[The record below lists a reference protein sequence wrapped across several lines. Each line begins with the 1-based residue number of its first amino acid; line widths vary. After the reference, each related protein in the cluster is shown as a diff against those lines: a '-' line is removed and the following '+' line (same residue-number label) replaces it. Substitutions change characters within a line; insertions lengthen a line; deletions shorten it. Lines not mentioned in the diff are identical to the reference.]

1 MANYSLTVNST
12 FNPYSLQELLPIYQ
26 ANAQAQYQA
35 EEAFSQLQMKAD
47 QWEKL
52 ANNAQDAD
60 VYSKYKSYS
69 NQLKEAAND
78 VLNNG
83 INAASRR
90 NLMNMRAQYASNIIP
105 IEEAYNKRQQQAQ
118 VLWQAR
124 LQDPTLIAQDPS
136 ELGLSYYMKN
146 PTYTPQS
153 YSGKLLTAQSAQ
165 AAQNLAKTLSSYGKG
180 EPIDSYTNTFIQK
193 HGLTRNDIQKYLN
206 GETNATNKVLGAI
219 YQQVYDS
226 SQIGNWANENQR
238 RQAANFIKQGMWSA
252 IGQDTVQ
259 AMENFEARENY
270 KFNQQ
275 LALLQAQQQQTND
288 NLPINPTPIYTPEE
302 QKEADEMREKYKQ
315 YFYTKNGRTYLSQ
328 KGREQYFK
336 EQELLTKIDRG
347 EKITDKELNEWK
359 NSEIGKKIINSKIP
373 QSRFSKKVDF
383 SKDSPVVFLKEL
395 KNELNKN
402 RGFKTF
408 LDSLGAQKYLGK
420 GHNWQPGNVG
430 NLWSKYISTGVRG
443 DAKRFME
450 YNYALNEDQQK
461 AYKNAI
467 ITANLGNDKVYE
479 STFNRKTQKFERGKS
494 IDLSDFATDENKY
507 TITDI
512 RMSTFGNTAI
522 VQDKKNGKV
531 YRIALPSGINYVN
544 ERQRDAALQAA
555 KQASEIVY
563 TKKLP
568 NGKAAT
574 QTEIAQAEQD
584 YKNAINYAYLYQS
597 QLGIQNT
604 TKTQEYSPQG
614 Y

>member
-69 NQLKEAAND
+69 NQLKEVAND

-146 PTYTPQS
+146 PSYTPQS

-206 GETNATNKVLGAI
+206 GEITATNKVLGAI

-270 KFNQQ
+270 KFRQQ
-275 LALLQAQQQQTND
+275 LALIQAQQQQQD
-288 NLPINPTPIYTPEE
+288 QLAAINEVPIYTPEE
-302 QKEADEMREKYKQ
+302 QNEADKMKEKYKQ

-328 KGREQYFK
+328 KGREAYN
-336 EQELLTKIDRG
+336 EG
-347 EKITDKELNEWK
+347 EIHYTN
-359 NSEIGKKIINSKIP
+359 NSENIKRGSVMGSDGKMYDL
-373 QSRFSKKVDF
+373 KKDKQGRYYYTEKSDF
-383 SKDSPVVFLKEL
+383 KDFL
-395 KNELNKN
+395 N
-402 RGFKTF
+402 
-408 LDSLGAQKYLGK
+408 SLGAQKYLGK
-420 GHNWQPGNVG
+420 GDNWQPGNVG
-430 NLWSKYISTGVRG
+430 NLWSKYINTGVRG
-443 DAKRFME
+443 DVKQFME
-450 YNYALNEDQQK
+450 YDYALSPTQQT
-461 AYKNAI
+461 AYKNQIAA
-467 ITANLGNDKVYE
+467 ANIGRDRIYAAKFDRKSGTWKKDKD
-479 STFNRKTQKFERGKS
+479 
-494 IDLSDFATDENKY
+494 IDLADFLKEDNKWTVTNARFGAQGRTY
-507 TITDI
+507 IAKNKDGKVI
-512 RMSTFGNTAI
+512 RFVMPIGINPNVEKNI
-522 VQDKKNGKV
+522 DKRAEDAMNISKTLQSGKLNGKPLTDV
-531 YRIALPSGINYVN
+531 QKAQL
-544 ERQRDAALQAA
+544 RQA
-555 KQASEIVY
+555 Y
-563 TKKLP
+563 
-568 NGKAAT
+568 N
-574 QTEIAQAEQD
+574 
-584 YKNAINYAYLYQS
+584 NAIQQAYLFQS
-597 QLGIQNT
+597 QLGVLNNT
-604 TKTQEYSPQG
+604 STQDFAAQAYE
-614 Y
+614 

>member
-1 MANYSLTVNST
+1 MAKNYSLTVGAT

-26 ANAQAQYQA
+26 TNAQAQYQA

-69 NQLKEAAND
+69 NQLKAAADD

-118 VLWQAR
+118 LLWQAR

-136 ELGLSYYMKN
+136 ELGLSYYMQN
-146 PTYTPQS
+146 PSYTPQS

-180 EPIDSYTNTFIQK
+180 EPIDNYTNTFVQR
-193 HGLTRNDIQKYLN
+193 HGLTRNDVQKYLS
-206 GETNATNKVLGAI
+206 GDTTATNKVLGAI

-275 LALLQAQQQQTND
+275 LALAQAQQQQQSQ
-288 NLPINPTPIYTPEE
+288 LSAINEVPIYTPEE
-302 QKEADEMREKYKQ
+302 QKEADEMRDKYKQ

-328 KGREQYFK
+328 KGREEYERQTTTNEPVKYDSKAGRWYYVRSSMVHSGMQGATPGAKQYVAK
-336 EQELLTKIDRG
+336 GTKIEYEGND
-347 EKITDKELNEWK
+347 
-359 NSEIGKKIINSKIP
+359 
-373 QSRFSKKVDF
+373 
-383 SKDSPVVFLKEL
+383 PVVKV
-395 KNELNKN
+395 
-402 RGFKTF
+402 KTGQSQFRSF

-420 GHNWQPGNVG
+420 GTNWQPGNVG
-430 NLWSKYISTGVRG
+430 NLWSKYIKTGVRG
-443 DAKRFME
+443 DAKQYME
-450 YNYALNEDQQK
+450 YDYPLNSTQQEAYKTLLGNAGDLYEAKFDKKSGKWVKGDKLDLEDFLNEDNK
-461 AYKNAI
+461 WN
-467 ITANLGNDKVYE
+467 ITASRYGSSGRTYL
-479 STFNRKTQKFERGKS
+479 
-494 IDLSDFATDENKY
+494 ATNKE
-507 TITDI
+507 
-512 RMSTFGNTAI
+512 G
-522 VQDKKNGKV
+522 
-531 YRIALPSGINYVN
+531 
-544 ERQRDAALQAA
+544 
-555 KQASEIVY
+555 
-563 TKKLP
+563 KKLRIISRNYINP
-568 NGKAAT
+568 NVEKNIDNLMIRNNKISNALRSGYIDGKKM
-574 QTEIAQAEQD
+574 TEAYRAYYEQELKNNVQQAQWF
-584 YKNAINYAYLYQS
+584 QS
-597 QLGIQNT
+597 QVGIQNT
-604 TKTQEYSPQG
+604 TSAQTYAPQA
-614 Y
+614 YN

>member
-1 MANYSLTVNST
+1 MAKNYSLTVSST

-60 VYSKYKSYS
+60 VYNTYKAYS
-69 NQLKEAAND
+69 NQLKAAAD
-78 VLNNG
+78 DILNNG
-83 INAASRR
+83 INTASRR
-90 NLMNMRAQYASNIIP
+90 NLMNMRAQYVSNIIP

-118 VLWQAR
+118 ILWQAR

-180 EPIDSYTNTFIQK
+180 EPIDSYTNVFIQK

-206 GETNATNKVLGAI
+206 GETTATNKVLGAI

-238 RQAANFIKQGMWSA
+238 KQAANFIKQGMWSA

-275 LALLQAQQQQTND
+275 LALMQAQHQQQD
-288 NLPINPTPIYTPEE
+288 QLSAINEVPIYTPEE
-302 QKEADEMREKYKQ
+302 QNEADKMREKYKK

-328 KGREQYFK
+328 KGREEYEKQTTINEPVKYDSKTGKWYYVRSSMVHSGIQGEVSGNKQYVAK
-336 EQELLTKIDRG
+336 GTKIEYEG
-347 EKITDKELNEWK
+347 NT
-359 NSEIGKKIINSKIP
+359 
-373 QSRFSKKVDF
+373 
-383 SKDSPVVFLKEL
+383 PVVKINTGQSQFRSL
-395 KNELNKN
+395 
-402 RGFKTF
+402 

-420 GHNWQPGNVG
+420 GNNWQPGNVG
-430 NLWSKYISTGVRG
+430 NLWNKYISTGVKG
-443 DAKRFME
+443 DAKQFME
-450 YNYALNEDQQK
+450 YNYALNNEQQNTYTK
-461 AYKNAI
+461 M
-467 ITANLGNDKVYE
+467 LGEIGGLYEAKFDKK
-479 STFNRKTQKFERGKS
+479 SGKWVEGDK
-494 IDLSDFATDENKY
+494 IDLEDFRNADNKWNVTSARYGSSGRTYLATNKDGKQLRLISRNYINPNVEEN
-507 TITDI
+507 IDI
-512 RMSTFGNTAI
+512 LMARNNKISNALRSGYMDGKKMTEADRAYYEQELKNN
-522 VQDKKNGKV
+522 VQ
-531 YRIALPSGINYVN
+531 
-544 ERQRDAALQAA
+544 QA
-555 KQASEIVY
+555 QWF
-563 TKKLP
+563 
-568 NGKAAT
+568 
-574 QTEIAQAEQD
+574 
-584 YKNAINYAYLYQS
+584 QS
-597 QLGIQNT
+597 QVGIQNT
-604 TKTQEYSPQG
+604 TSAQAYNPQSFN
-614 Y
+614 

>member
-1 MANYSLTVNST
+1 MANYSLMISSS

-60 VYSKYKSYS
+60 VYNTYKAYS
-69 NQLKEAAND
+69 NQLKAAAD
-78 VLNNG
+78 DILNNG
-83 INAASRR
+83 INTASRR

-206 GETNATNKVLGAI
+206 GETTATNKVLSAI

-238 RQAANFIKQGMWSA
+238 RQASNFIKQGMWSA

-259 AMENFEARENY
+259 AMDNFEARENY
-270 KFNQQ
+270 KFQQQ
-275 LALLQAQQQQTND
+275 LALAQAQQQQQD
-288 NLPINPTPIYTPEE
+288 QLSAINEVPIYTPEE
-302 QKEADEMREKYKQ
+302 QKEADEMREKYKK

-328 KGREQYFK
+328 KGREAYN
-336 EQELLTKIDRG
+336 EG
-347 EKITDKELNEWK
+347 EVHYTS
-359 NSEIGKKIINSKIP
+359 NSENIKRGAIMGSDGRMYDLKKDKQGRYYYTEKS
-373 QSRFSKKVDF
+373 DF
-383 SKDSPVVFLKEL
+383 KDFL
-395 KNELNKN
+395 N
-402 RGFKTF
+402 
-408 LDSLGAQKYLGK
+408 SLGAQKYLGK
-420 GHNWQPGNVG
+420 GNNWQPGNVG
-430 NLWSKYISTGVRG
+430 NLWNKYINTGVKG
-443 DAKRFME
+443 DAKQYME
-450 YNYALNEDQQK
+450 YNYALNNEQQNTYTK
-461 AYKNAI
+461 M
-467 ITANLGNDKVYE
+467 LGEIGGLYEAKFDKK
-479 STFNRKTQKFERGKS
+479 SGKWIEGDK
-494 IDLSDFATDENKY
+494 IDLENFRNADNKWNVTSARYGSSGRTYLATNKEGKQLRLISRNYINPNVEEN
-507 TITDI
+507 IDRLMI
-512 RMSTFGNTAI
+512 RNNKISNALRSGYMDGKKMTEADRAYYEQELRNN
-522 VQDKKNGKV
+522 VQ
-531 YRIALPSGINYVN
+531 
-544 ERQRDAALQAA
+544 QA
-555 KQASEIVY
+555 QWF
-563 TKKLP
+563 
-568 NGKAAT
+568 
-574 QTEIAQAEQD
+574 
-584 YKNAINYAYLYQS
+584 QS
-597 QLGIQNT
+597 QVGIQNT
-604 TKTQEYSPQG
+604 TSAQTYAPQSFN
-614 Y
+614 

>member
-1 MANYSLTVNST
+1 MANYSLMISSS

-60 VYSKYKSYS
+60 VYNTYKAYS
-69 NQLKEAAND
+69 NQLKAAAD
-78 VLNNG
+78 DILNNG
-83 INAASRR
+83 INTTSRR

-206 GETNATNKVLGAI
+206 GETTATNKVLGAI

-238 RQAANFIKQGMWSA
+238 KQAANFIKQGMWSA

-275 LALLQAQQQQTND
+275 LALIQAQQQQQAQ
-288 NLPINPTPIYTPEE
+288 LSAINEVPIYTPEE
-302 QKEADEMREKYKQ
+302 QNEVDKMKEKYKK

-347 EKITDKELNEWK
+347 EKITNKELNEWK

-383 SKDSPVVFLKEL
+383 SKDSLVIFLKEL
-395 KNELNKN
+395 KNELNQN
-402 RGFKTF
+402 RGFKAF

-420 GHNWQPGNVG
+420 GNNWQPGNIG
-430 NLWSKYISTGVRG
+430 NLWSKYISTGVKG
-443 DAKRFME
+443 DAKQFME
-450 YNYALNEDQQK
+450 YNYALNNEQQNTYTK
-461 AYKNAI
+461 M
-467 ITANLGNDKVYE
+467 LGEIGGLYEAKFDKK
-479 STFNRKTQKFERGKS
+479 SGKWVEGDK
-494 IDLSDFATDENKY
+494 IDLEDFRNADNKWNVTSARYGSSGRTYLATNKEGKQLRLISRNYINPNVEEN
-507 TITDI
+507 IDRLMI
-512 RMSTFGNTAI
+512 RNNKISNALRSGYMDGKKMTEADRAYYEQELRNN
-522 VQDKKNGKV
+522 VQ
-531 YRIALPSGINYVN
+531 
-544 ERQRDAALQAA
+544 QA
-555 KQASEIVY
+555 QWF
-563 TKKLP
+563 
-568 NGKAAT
+568 
-574 QTEIAQAEQD
+574 
-584 YKNAINYAYLYQS
+584 QS
-597 QLGIQNT
+597 QVGIQNT
-604 TKTQEYSPQG
+604 TSAQTYNPQSFN
-614 Y
+614 

>member
-146 PTYTPQS
+146 PSYTPQS

-206 GETNATNKVLGAI
+206 GETTATNKVLGAI

-270 KFNQQ
+270 KLQQQ
-275 LALLQAQQQQTND
+275 LALAQAQQQQNQ
-288 NLPINPTPIYTPEE
+288 LSAINEVPIYTPEE
-302 QKEADEMREKYKQ
+302 QNEADKMKEKYKQ

-328 KGREQYFK
+328 KGREAYN
-336 EQELLTKIDRG
+336 EG
-347 EKITDKELNEWK
+347 EIHYTN
-359 NSEIGKKIINSKIP
+359 NSENIKRGSVMGSDGRMYDLKKDKQGRYYYTEKS
-373 QSRFSKKVDF
+373 DF
-383 SKDSPVVFLKEL
+383 KDFL
-395 KNELNKN
+395 N
-402 RGFKTF
+402 
-408 LDSLGAQKYLGK
+408 SLGAQKYLGK

-430 NLWSKYISTGVRG
+430 NLWNKYINTGVRG
-443 DAKRFME
+443 DAKQFME
-450 YNYALNEDQQK
+450 YDYALSPTQQTAYKNQIAAANIGRDRIYAAKFDKKSGTWKKDKDIDLADFLNEDNKWTVTNARFGAQGRTYIAKNKDGEVIRFVMPIGINPNVEKNIDKRAKDAINISKTLQSGKLNGKPLTDVQK
-461 AYKNAI
+461 AQLRQAYNNAI
-467 ITANLGNDKVYE
+467 
-479 STFNRKTQKFERGKS
+479 Q
-494 IDLSDFATDENKY
+494 
-507 TITDI
+507 
-512 RMSTFGNTAI
+512 
-522 VQDKKNGKV
+522 Q
-531 YRIALPSGINYVN
+531 
-544 ERQRDAALQAA
+544 
-555 KQASEIVY
+555 
-563 TKKLP
+563 
-568 NGKAAT
+568 
-574 QTEIAQAEQD
+574 
-584 YKNAINYAYLYQS
+584 AYLFQS
-597 QLGIQNT
+597 QLGVLNNT
-604 TKTQEYSPQG
+604 STQDFAAQAYE
-614 Y
+614 

>member
-1 MANYSLTVNST
+1 MAKNYSLTVNST

-60 VYSKYKSYS
+60 VYNTYKAYS
-69 NQLKEAAND
+69 NQLKAAAD
-78 VLNNG
+78 DILNNG
-83 INAASRR
+83 INTASRR

-206 GETNATNKVLGAI
+206 GETTATNKVLGAI

-275 LALLQAQQQQTND
+275 LALLQAQQQQQD
-288 NLPINPTPIYTPEE
+288 QLSAINEVPIYTPEE
-302 QKEADEMREKYKQ
+302 QNEVDKIREKYKK

-328 KGREQYFK
+328 KGREAYN
-336 EQELLTKIDRG
+336 EG
-347 EKITDKELNEWK
+347 EVHYTN
-359 NSEIGKKIINSKIP
+359 NSENIKRGAVMGSDGRMYDLKKDKQGRYYYTEKS
-373 QSRFSKKVDF
+373 DF
-383 SKDSPVVFLKEL
+383 KD
-395 KNELNKN
+395 
-402 RGFKTF
+402 F

-420 GHNWQPGNVG
+420 GNNWQPGNVG
-430 NLWSKYISTGVRG
+430 NLWNKYISTGIKG
-443 DAKRFME
+443 DAKQFME
-450 YNYALNEDQQK
+450 YNYALNNEQQNTYTK
-461 AYKNAI
+461 M
-467 ITANLGNDKVYE
+467 LGEIGGLYEAKFDKK
-479 STFNRKTQKFERGKS
+479 SGKWVEGDK
-494 IDLSDFATDENKY
+494 IDLEDFRNADNKWNVTSARYGSSGRTYLATNKEGKQLRLISRNYINPNVEEN
-507 TITDI
+507 IDRLMI
-512 RMSTFGNTAI
+512 RNNKISNALRSGYMDGKKMTEADRAYYEQELRNN
-522 VQDKKNGKV
+522 VQ
-531 YRIALPSGINYVN
+531 
-544 ERQRDAALQAA
+544 QA
-555 KQASEIVY
+555 QWF
-563 TKKLP
+563 
-568 NGKAAT
+568 
-574 QTEIAQAEQD
+574 
-584 YKNAINYAYLYQS
+584 QS
-597 QLGIQNT
+597 QVGIQNT
-604 TKTQEYSPQG
+604 TSAQTYTPQA
-614 Y
+614 YN

>member
-35 EEAFSQLQMKAD
+35 EDAISQLQIKAD

-60 VYSKYKSYS
+60 VYNTYKAYS
-69 NQLKEAAND
+69 NQLKAAAD
-78 VLNNG
+78 DIINNG
-83 INAASRR
+83 VNTTSRR

-270 KFNQQ
+270 KFQQQ
-275 LALLQAQQQQTND
+275 LALAQAQQQQNQ
-288 NLPINPTPIYTPEE
+288 LAAINEVLIYTPEE
-302 QKEADEMREKYKQ
+302 QKEADKMREKYKQ

-328 KGREQYFK
+328 KGREEYEKQKNTLKTKTNNIPGK
-336 EQELLTKIDRG
+336 EGKFTQLGMNLSKVAN
-347 EKITDKELNEWK
+347 TDFYDFLN
-359 NSEIGKKIINSKIP
+359 SI
-373 QSRFSKKVDF
+373 
-383 SKDSPVVFLKEL
+383 
-395 KNELNKN
+395 
-402 RGFKTF
+402 
-408 LDSLGAQKYLGK
+408 GAQKYLGK
-420 GHNWQPGNVG
+420 GNNWQPGNVG

-443 DAKRFME
+443 DAKQYME
-450 YNYALNEDQQK
+450 YDYALSPTQQTAYKNQIAAANIGRDRIYAAKFDRKSGTWKKDKDIDLADFLNEDNKWTVTNARFGAQGRTYIAKNKKGEVIRFVMPVGINPNVEKNIDKRAEDAMNISKTLQSGKLNGKPLTDVQK
-461 AYKNAI
+461 AQLRQAYNNAI
-467 ITANLGNDKVYE
+467 
-479 STFNRKTQKFERGKS
+479 Q
-494 IDLSDFATDENKY
+494 
-507 TITDI
+507 
-512 RMSTFGNTAI
+512 
-522 VQDKKNGKV
+522 Q
-531 YRIALPSGINYVN
+531 
-544 ERQRDAALQAA
+544 
-555 KQASEIVY
+555 
-563 TKKLP
+563 
-568 NGKAAT
+568 
-574 QTEIAQAEQD
+574 
-584 YKNAINYAYLYQS
+584 AYLFQS
-597 QLGIQNT
+597 QLGVLNNT
-604 TKTQEYSPQG
+604 STQDFAAQAYE
-614 Y
+614 

>member
-206 GETNATNKVLGAI
+206 GETTATNKVLGAI

-238 RQAANFIKQGMWSA
+238 RQAANFIKQGMWSS

-270 KFNQQ
+270 KSRQQ

-328 KGREQYFK
+328 KGRETYESKTRIKATDLSRYQHEGKGKYGYGQFTIRDNISGK
-336 EQELLTKIDRG
+336 PTVVSIQK
-347 EKITDKELNEWK
+347 DKEGYYYNNL
-359 NSEIGKKIINSKIP
+359 NSE
-373 QSRFSKKVDF
+373 FS
-383 SKDSPVVFLKEL
+383 EL
-395 KNELNKN
+395 
-402 RGFKTF
+402 

-420 GHNWQPGNVG
+420 GKNWQPGNVG
-430 NLWSKYISTGVRG
+430 NLWSKYISTGVKG

-479 STFNRKTQKFERGKS
+479 SKFNRKTQKFERGNS
-494 IDLSDFATDENKY
+494 IDLSDLATDENKY

-522 VQDKKNGKV
+522 VQDKKKGKV

>member
-60 VYSKYKSYS
+60 VYNTYKAYS
-69 NQLKEAAND
+69 NQLKAAAD
-78 VLNNG
+78 DILNNG

-146 PTYTPQS
+146 PNYTPQS

-193 HGLTRNDIQKYLN
+193 HGLTRDDIQKYLN
-206 GETNATNKVLGAI
+206 GETTATNKVLGAI

-275 LALLQAQQQQTND
+275 LALMKAQQQQQAQ
-288 NLPINPTPIYTPEE
+288 LSAINEVPIYTPEE
-302 QKEADEMREKYKQ
+302 QNEADKIREKYKQ
-315 YFYTKNGRTYLSQ
+315 YFYTKNGRTYLKQ
-328 KGREQYFK
+328 IGREAYN
-336 EQELLTKIDRG
+336 EG
-347 EKITDKELNEWK
+347 EIHYTN
-359 NSEIGKKIINSKIP
+359 NSENIKRGSVMGSDGRMHDLKKDKQGRYYYTEKS
-373 QSRFSKKVDF
+373 DF
-383 SKDSPVVFLKEL
+383 KD
-395 KNELNKN
+395 
-402 RGFKTF
+402 F

-420 GHNWQPGNVG
+420 GNNWQPGNVG
-430 NLWSKYISTGVRG
+430 NLWSKYISTGVKG
-443 DAKRFME
+443 DAKQFME
-450 YNYALNEDQQK
+450 YNYALNNEQQNTYTK
-461 AYKNAI
+461 M
-467 ITANLGNDKVYE
+467 LGEIGGLYEAKFDKK
-479 STFNRKTQKFERGKS
+479 SGKWVEGDK
-494 IDLSDFATDENKY
+494 IDLEDFRNVDNKWNVTSARYGSSGRTYLATNKEGKQLRLISRNYINPNVEEN
-507 TITDI
+507 IDRLMI
-512 RMSTFGNTAI
+512 RNNKISNALRSGYMDGKKMTEADRAYYEQELRNN
-522 VQDKKNGKV
+522 VQ
-531 YRIALPSGINYVN
+531 
-544 ERQRDAALQAA
+544 QA
-555 KQASEIVY
+555 QWF
-563 TKKLP
+563 
-568 NGKAAT
+568 
-574 QTEIAQAEQD
+574 
-584 YKNAINYAYLYQS
+584 QS
-597 QLGIQNT
+597 QVGIQNT
-604 TKTQEYSPQG
+604 TSAQTYNPQSFN
-614 Y
+614 

>member
-1 MANYSLTVNST
+1 MKNYSLIVSST

-35 EEAFSQLQMKAD
+35 EEAFSQLQMKAG

-83 INAASRR
+83 INTANRR

-136 ELGLSYYMKN
+136 ELGLSYYMQN

-153 YSGKLLTAQSAQ
+153 YSGKLLAAQSAQ
-165 AAQNLAKTLSSYGKG
+165 AAQNLAKTLSSYGNG
-180 EPIDSYTNTFIQK
+180 ESIDKYTNTFVQR
-193 HGLTRNDIQKYLN
+193 HGLTRDDIQKYLN
-206 GETNATNKVLGAI
+206 GDITATNKVLGAI

-270 KFNQQ
+270 KFQQQ
-275 LALLQAQQQQTND
+275 LALAQAQQQQQGQ
-288 NLPINPTPIYTPEE
+288 LSAINEVPIYIPEE
-302 QKEADEMREKYKQ
+302 QKEANKMKEKYKQ

-328 KGREQYFK
+328 KGREEY
-336 EQELLTKIDRG
+336 ERLYNG
-347 EKITDKELNEWK
+347 EEVTSTPET
-359 NSEIGKKIINSKIP
+359 GGM
-373 QSRFSKKVDF
+373 
-383 SKDSPVVFLKEL
+383 PVVRKV
-395 KNELNKN
+395 KN
-402 RGFKTF
+402 RPSDFKVF

-420 GHNWQPGNVG
+420 GNNWQPGNVG
-430 NLWSKYISTGVRG
+430 NLWSKYINTGVRG
-443 DAKRFME
+443 DAKQYME
-450 YNYALNEDQQK
+450 YDYPLNSTQQEAYKTLLGNAGDLYEAKFDKKSGKWVKGDKLDLEDFLNEDNKWNITASRYGSSGRTYLATNKEGKKLRIISHNYINPNVEKNIDNLMIRNNKVSNALRSGYMDGKKMTEEDKTYYEQELKNNVQK
-461 AYKNAI
+461 AQW
-467 ITANLGNDKVYE
+467 
-479 STFNRKTQKFERGKS
+479 F
-494 IDLSDFATDENKY
+494 
-507 TITDI
+507 
-512 RMSTFGNTAI
+512 
-522 VQDKKNGKV
+522 
-531 YRIALPSGINYVN
+531 
-544 ERQRDAALQAA
+544 
-555 KQASEIVY
+555 
-563 TKKLP
+563 
-568 NGKAAT
+568 
-574 QTEIAQAEQD
+574 
-584 YKNAINYAYLYQS
+584 QS
-597 QLGIQNT
+597 QIGIQNT
-604 TKTQEYSPQG
+604 TSAQTYAPQA
-614 Y
+614 YN

>member
-1 MANYSLTVNST
+1 MKNYSLIVSST

-47 QWEKL
+47 QWERL

-206 GETNATNKVLGAI
+206 GETTATNKVLGAI

-275 LALLQAQQQQTND
+275 LALLQAQQQTND

-328 KGREQYFK
+328 KGREEY
-336 EQELLTKIDRG
+336 ERLYNG
-347 EKITDKELNEWK
+347 EEVTSTPET
-359 NSEIGKKIINSKIP
+359 GGM
-373 QSRFSKKVDF
+373 
-383 SKDSPVVFLKEL
+383 PVVRKV
-395 KNELNKN
+395 KNKPSD
-402 RGFKTF
+402 FKVF

-420 GHNWQPGNVG
+420 GNNWQPGNVG
-430 NLWSKYISTGVRG
+430 NLWNKYIKTGARG

-479 STFNRKTQKFERGKS
+479 AKFNRKTQKFERGNS
-494 IDLSDFATDENKY
+494 INLSDLATDENKY

>member
-1 MANYSLTVNST
+1 MAKNYSLTVSST

-60 VYSKYKSYS
+60 VYNTYKAYS
-69 NQLKEAAND
+69 NQLKAAAD
-78 VLNNG
+78 DILNNG
-83 INAASRR
+83 INTASRR

-118 VLWQAR
+118 ILWQAR

-146 PTYTPQS
+146 PNYTPQS

-206 GETNATNKVLGAI
+206 GETTATNKVLGAI

-238 RQAANFIKQGMWSA
+238 KQAANFIKQGMWSA

-275 LALLQAQQQQTND
+275 LDLMQAQQQQQNQLA
-288 NLPINPTPIYTPEE
+288 NINEVPIYTSEE
-302 QKEADEMREKYKQ
+302 QNEADEMKEKYKK

-328 KGREQYFK
+328 KGREEYEKQTTTNEPVKYDSKTGKWYYVRSSMVHSGMQGEVSGNKQYVAK
-336 EQELLTKIDRG
+336 GTKIEYEG
-347 EKITDKELNEWK
+347 NT
-359 NSEIGKKIINSKIP
+359 
-373 QSRFSKKVDF
+373 
-383 SKDSPVVFLKEL
+383 PVVKINTGQSQFRSL
-395 KNELNKN
+395 
-402 RGFKTF
+402 

-420 GHNWQPGNVG
+420 GKNWQPGNVG
-430 NLWSKYISTGVRG
+430 NLWNKYISTGVKG
-443 DAKRFME
+443 DAKQFME
-450 YNYALNEDQQK
+450 YNYALNNEQQNTYTKMLGEIGGLYEAKFDKKSGKWVEGDKIDLEDFRKSDNKWNVTSARYGSSGRTYLATNKEGKQLRLISRNYINPNVEENIDRLMIRNNKISNALRSGYMDGKKMTEADK
-461 AYKNAI
+461 AY
-467 ITANLGNDKVYE
+467 YE
-479 STFNRKTQKFERGKS
+479 QELRN
-494 IDLSDFATDENKY
+494 N
-507 TITDI
+507 
-512 RMSTFGNTAI
+512 
-522 VQDKKNGKV
+522 VQ
-531 YRIALPSGINYVN
+531 
-544 ERQRDAALQAA
+544 QA
-555 KQASEIVY
+555 QWF
-563 TKKLP
+563 
-568 NGKAAT
+568 
-574 QTEIAQAEQD
+574 
-584 YKNAINYAYLYQS
+584 QS
-597 QLGIQNT
+597 QVGIQNT
-604 TKTQEYSPQG
+604 TSAQTYNPQSFN
-614 Y
+614 

>member
-146 PTYTPQS
+146 PSYTPQS
-153 YSGKLLTAQSAQ
+153 YSGKLLTAQSVQ

-206 GETNATNKVLGAI
+206 GETTATNKVLGAI

-238 RQAANFIKQGMWSA
+238 KQAANFIKQGMWSA

-259 AMENFEARENY
+259 AMENFEAREIY
-270 KFNQQ
+270 KLQQQ
-275 LALLQAQQQQTND
+275 LALMQAQQQQQD
-288 NLPINPTPIYTPEE
+288 QLAAINEVPIYTPEE
-302 QKEADEMREKYKQ
+302 QNEADKMKEKYKQ

-328 KGREQYFK
+328 KGREEYEKQK
-336 EQELLTKIDRG
+336 NTLKTKTNNISGREGKFTQLG
-347 EKITDKELNEWK
+347 ENL
-359 NSEIGKKIINSKIP
+359 SKIENT
-373 QSRFSKKVDF
+373 DF
-383 SKDSPVVFLKEL
+383 YNFL
-395 KNELNKN
+395 N
-402 RGFKTF
+402 
-408 LDSLGAQKYLGK
+408 SIGAQKYLGK

-443 DAKRFME
+443 DAKQFME
-450 YNYALNEDQQK
+450 YNYALNNEQQNTYTK
-461 AYKNAI
+461 M
-467 ITANLGNDKVYE
+467 LGEIGDLYEAKFDKK
-479 STFNRKTQKFERGKS
+479 SGKWIEGDK
-494 IDLSDFATDENKY
+494 IDLEDFRKADNKWNVTSARYGSSGRTYLATDKEGKQLRLISRNYINPNVEEN
-507 TITDI
+507 IDRLMI
-512 RMSTFGNTAI
+512 RNNKISNALRSGYMDGKKMTEADRAYYEQELRNN
-522 VQDKKNGKV
+522 VQ
-531 YRIALPSGINYVN
+531 
-544 ERQRDAALQAA
+544 QA
-555 KQASEIVY
+555 QWF
-563 TKKLP
+563 
-568 NGKAAT
+568 
-574 QTEIAQAEQD
+574 
-584 YKNAINYAYLYQS
+584 QS
-597 QLGIQNT
+597 QVGIQNT
-604 TKTQEYSPQG
+604 TSAQTYNPQSFN
-614 Y
+614 

>member
-1 MANYSLTVNST
+1 
-12 FNPYSLQELLPIYQ
+12 
-26 ANAQAQYQA
+26 
-35 EEAFSQLQMKAD
+35 MKAD

-60 VYSKYKSYS
+60 VYNTYKAYS
-69 NQLKEAAND
+69 NQLKAAAD
-78 VLNNG
+78 DILNNG

-206 GETNATNKVLGAI
+206 GETTATNKVLSAI

-270 KFNQQ
+270 KLQQQ
-275 LALLQAQQQQTND
+275 LALMQAQQQQQD
-288 NLPINPTPIYTPEE
+288 QLSAINEVPIYTPEE
-302 QKEADEMREKYKQ
+302 QKEADEMREKYKK

-328 KGREQYFK
+328 KGREAYN
-336 EQELLTKIDRG
+336 EG
-347 EKITDKELNEWK
+347 EVHYTS
-359 NSEIGKKIINSKIP
+359 NSENIKRGSVMGSDGRMYDLKKDKQGRYYYTEKS
-373 QSRFSKKVDF
+373 DF
-383 SKDSPVVFLKEL
+383 KDFL
-395 KNELNKN
+395 N
-402 RGFKTF
+402 
-408 LDSLGAQKYLGK
+408 SLGAQKYLGK
-420 GHNWQPGNVG
+420 GNNWQPGNVG
-430 NLWSKYISTGVRG
+430 NLWNKYISTGVKG
-443 DAKRFME
+443 DTKQFME
-450 YNYALNEDQQK
+450 YNYALNNEQQNTYTK
-461 AYKNAI
+461 M
-467 ITANLGNDKVYE
+467 LGEIGGLYEAKFDKK
-479 STFNRKTQKFERGKS
+479 SGKWIEGDK
-494 IDLSDFATDENKY
+494 IDLEDFRNADNKWNVTSARYGSSGRTYLATNKEGKQLRLISRNYINPNVEEN
-507 TITDI
+507 IDRLMI
-512 RMSTFGNTAI
+512 RNNEISNALKSGYM
-522 VQDKKNGKV
+522 NGKKMTEADRAYYEQKLRNNV
-531 YRIALPSGINYVN
+531 
-544 ERQRDAALQAA
+544 QQA
-555 KQASEIVY
+555 QWF
-563 TKKLP
+563 
-568 NGKAAT
+568 
-574 QTEIAQAEQD
+574 
-584 YKNAINYAYLYQS
+584 QS
-597 QLGIQNT
+597 QVGIQNT
-604 TKTQEYSPQG
+604 TSAQTYAPQSFN
-614 Y
+614 

>member
-1 MANYSLTVNST
+1 MANYSLMISSA

-60 VYSKYKSYS
+60 VYNTYKAYS
-69 NQLKEAAND
+69 NQLKAAAD
-78 VLNNG
+78 DILNNG
-83 INAASRR
+83 INTASRR

-206 GETNATNKVLGAI
+206 GETTATNKVLGAI

-238 RQAANFIKQGMWSA
+238 KQAANFIKQGMWSA

-270 KFNQQ
+270 KLQQQ
-275 LALLQAQQQQTND
+275 LALMQAQQQQQD
-288 NLPINPTPIYTPEE
+288 QLSAINEVPIYTPEE
-302 QKEADEMREKYKQ
+302 QNEADEMREKYKK

-328 KGREQYFK
+328 KGREAYN
-336 EQELLTKIDRG
+336 EG
-347 EKITDKELNEWK
+347 EVHYTS
-359 NSEIGKKIINSKIP
+359 NSENIKRGAVMGSDGRMYDLKKDKQGRYYYTEKS
-373 QSRFSKKVDF
+373 DF
-383 SKDSPVVFLKEL
+383 KDFL
-395 KNELNKN
+395 N
-402 RGFKTF
+402 
-408 LDSLGAQKYLGK
+408 SLGAQKYLGK
-420 GHNWQPGNVG
+420 GNNWQPGNVG
-430 NLWSKYISTGVRG
+430 NLWNKYINTGIRG
-443 DAKRFME
+443 DAKQFME
-450 YNYALNEDQQK
+450 YNYALNNEQQNTYTK
-461 AYKNAI
+461 M
-467 ITANLGNDKVYE
+467 LGEIGGLYEAKFDKK
-479 STFNRKTQKFERGKS
+479 SGKWVEGDK
-494 IDLSDFATDENKY
+494 IDLEDFRNADNKWNVTSARYGSSGRTYLATNKEGKQLRLISRNYINPNVEEN
-507 TITDI
+507 IDRLMI
-512 RMSTFGNTAI
+512 RNNKISNALRSGYMDGKKMTEADRAYYEQELRNN
-522 VQDKKNGKV
+522 VQ
-531 YRIALPSGINYVN
+531 
-544 ERQRDAALQAA
+544 QA
-555 KQASEIVY
+555 QWF
-563 TKKLP
+563 
-568 NGKAAT
+568 
-574 QTEIAQAEQD
+574 
-584 YKNAINYAYLYQS
+584 QS
-597 QLGIQNT
+597 QVGIQNT
-604 TKTQEYSPQG
+604 TSAQTYNPQSFN
-614 Y
+614 

>member
-1 MANYSLTVNST
+1 MKNYSLIVSST

-60 VYSKYKSYS
+60 VYNKYKSYS
-69 NQLKEAAND
+69 NQLKEVAND

-83 INAASRR
+83 INTASRR

-153 YSGKLLTAQSAQ
+153 YSGKLLAAQSAQ

-180 EPIDSYTNTFIQK
+180 EPIDKYTNTFVQR
-193 HGLTRNDIQKYLN
+193 HGLTRDDVQKYLN
-206 GETNATNKVLGAI
+206 GDTTATNKVLGAI

-275 LALLQAQQQQTND
+275 LALLQAQQQQQDQLSAVNEV
-288 NLPINPTPIYTPEE
+288 PIYTPEE

-328 KGREQYFK
+328 KGREAYEGKVRIKPIDLASYQHEGKGKYGYGQFTLRDNISGKTTVVPIQKDK
-336 EQELLTKIDRG
+336 EGYYYNIADSGFSELL
-347 EKITDKELNEWK
+347 N
-359 NSEIGKKIINSKIP
+359 
-373 QSRFSKKVDF
+373 
-383 SKDSPVVFLKEL
+383 
-395 KNELNKN
+395 
-402 RGFKTF
+402 
-408 LDSLGAQKYLGK
+408 SLGAQKYLGK
-420 GHNWQPGNVG
+420 GNNWQPGNVG

-443 DAKRFME
+443 DAKQYME
-450 YNYALNEDQQK
+450 YDYPLNSTQQEAYKTLLGNAGDLYEAKFDKKSGKWVKGDKLDLEDFLNEDNKWNITASRYGSSGRTYLATNKEGKKLRIISRNYINPNVEKNIDNLMIRNNKISNALRSGYMDGKKMTEADK
-461 AYKNAI
+461 AYYEQELKN
-467 ITANLGNDKVYE
+467 N
-479 STFNRKTQKFERGKS
+479 
-494 IDLSDFATDENKY
+494 
-507 TITDI
+507 
-512 RMSTFGNTAI
+512 
-522 VQDKKNGKV
+522 VQ
-531 YRIALPSGINYVN
+531 
-544 ERQRDAALQAA
+544 QA
-555 KQASEIVY
+555 QWF
-563 TKKLP
+563 
-568 NGKAAT
+568 
-574 QTEIAQAEQD
+574 
-584 YKNAINYAYLYQS
+584 QS
-597 QLGIQNT
+597 QVGIQNT
-604 TKTQEYSPQG
+604 TSAQTYAPQA
-614 Y
+614 YN

>member
-146 PTYTPQS
+146 PSYTPQS

-206 GETNATNKVLGAI
+206 GETTATNKVLGAI

-270 KFNQQ
+270 KLQQQ
-275 LALLQAQQQQTND
+275 LALAQAQQQQNQ
-288 NLPINPTPIYTPEE
+288 LSAINEVPIYTPEE
-302 QKEADEMREKYKQ
+302 QKEADKMKEKYKQ

-328 KGREQYFK
+328 KGREAYN
-336 EQELLTKIDRG
+336 EG
-347 EKITDKELNEWK
+347 EVHYTN
-359 NSEIGKKIINSKIP
+359 NSENIKRGSVMGSDGRMYDLKKDKQGRYYYTENS
-373 QSRFSKKVDF
+373 DF
-383 SKDSPVVFLKEL
+383 KDFL
-395 KNELNKN
+395 N
-402 RGFKTF
+402 
-408 LDSLGAQKYLGK
+408 SLGAQKYLGK

-430 NLWSKYISTGVRG
+430 NLWSKYINTGVRG
-443 DAKRFME
+443 DAKQYME
-450 YNYALNEDQQK
+450 YDYALSPTQQTAYKNQIAAANIGRDKIYAAKFDRKSGTWKKDKDIDLADFLNEDNKWTVTNARFGAQGRTYIAKNKDGEVIRFVMPIGINPNVEKNIDKRAEDAINISKTLQSGKLNGKPLTDVQK
-461 AYKNAI
+461 AQLRQAYNNAI
-467 ITANLGNDKVYE
+467 
-479 STFNRKTQKFERGKS
+479 Q
-494 IDLSDFATDENKY
+494 
-507 TITDI
+507 
-512 RMSTFGNTAI
+512 
-522 VQDKKNGKV
+522 Q
-531 YRIALPSGINYVN
+531 
-544 ERQRDAALQAA
+544 
-555 KQASEIVY
+555 
-563 TKKLP
+563 
-568 NGKAAT
+568 
-574 QTEIAQAEQD
+574 
-584 YKNAINYAYLYQS
+584 AYLFQS
-597 QLGIQNT
+597 QLGVLNNT
-604 TKTQEYSPQG
+604 STQDFAAQAYE
-614 Y
+614 

>member
-1 MANYSLTVNST
+1 MANYSLMISSS

-146 PTYTPQS
+146 PSYTPQS

-206 GETNATNKVLGAI
+206 GETTATNKVLGAI

-270 KFNQQ
+270 KLQQQ
-275 LALLQAQQQQTND
+275 LALAQAQQQQNQ
-288 NLPINPTPIYTPEE
+288 LSAINEVPIYTPEE
-302 QKEADEMREKYKQ
+302 QNEADKMKEKYKQ

-328 KGREQYFK
+328 KGREAYN
-336 EQELLTKIDRG
+336 EG
-347 EKITDKELNEWK
+347 EIHYTN
-359 NSEIGKKIINSKIP
+359 NSENIKRGSVMGSDGRMYDLKKDKQGRYYYTEKS
-373 QSRFSKKVDF
+373 DF
-383 SKDSPVVFLKEL
+383 NDFL
-395 KNELNKN
+395 N
-402 RGFKTF
+402 
-408 LDSLGAQKYLGK
+408 SLGAQKYLGK

-430 NLWSKYISTGVRG
+430 NLWNKYINTGVRG
-443 DAKRFME
+443 DAKQFME
-450 YNYALNEDQQK
+450 YDYALSPTQQTAYKNQIAAANIGRDRIYTAKFDKKSGTWKKDKDIDLADFLNEDNKWTVTNARFGAQGRTYIAKNKDGKVIRFVMPIGINPNVEKNIDKRAEDAMNISKTLQSGKLNGKPLTDVQK
-461 AYKNAI
+461 AQLRQAYNNAI
-467 ITANLGNDKVYE
+467 
-479 STFNRKTQKFERGKS
+479 Q
-494 IDLSDFATDENKY
+494 
-507 TITDI
+507 
-512 RMSTFGNTAI
+512 
-522 VQDKKNGKV
+522 Q
-531 YRIALPSGINYVN
+531 
-544 ERQRDAALQAA
+544 
-555 KQASEIVY
+555 
-563 TKKLP
+563 
-568 NGKAAT
+568 
-574 QTEIAQAEQD
+574 
-584 YKNAINYAYLYQS
+584 AYLFQS
-597 QLGIQNT
+597 QLGVLNNT
-604 TKTQEYSPQG
+604 STQDFAAQAYE
-614 Y
+614 

>member
-1 MANYSLTVNST
+1 MAKNYSLTVSST

-52 ANNAQDAD
+52 ANNAQDVD
-60 VYSKYKSYS
+60 VYNTYKAYS
-69 NQLKEAAND
+69 NQLKAAAD
-78 VLNNG
+78 DILNNG
-83 INAASRR
+83 INTASRR

-118 VLWQAR
+118 ILWQAR

-206 GETNATNKVLGAI
+206 GETTATNKVLGAI

-252 IGQDTVQ
+252 IGQDTIQ

-275 LALLQAQQQQTND
+275 LTLMQAQQQQQAQ
-288 NLPINPTPIYTPEE
+288 LSAINEVPIYTPEE
-302 QKEADEMREKYKQ
+302 QNEVDKIREKYKK
-315 YFYTKNGRTYLSQ
+315 YFYTKNGRTYLRQ
-328 KGREQYFK
+328 IGREAYN
-336 EQELLTKIDRG
+336 EG
-347 EKITDKELNEWK
+347 EVHYTN
-359 NSEIGKKIINSKIP
+359 NSENIKRGSVMGSDGRMHDLKKDKQGRYYYTEKS
-373 QSRFSKKVDF
+373 DF
-383 SKDSPVVFLKEL
+383 KD
-395 KNELNKN
+395 
-402 RGFKTF
+402 F

-420 GHNWQPGNVG
+420 GNNWQPGNVG
-430 NLWSKYISTGVRG
+430 NLWNKYISTGVKG
-443 DAKRFME
+443 DAKQFME
-450 YNYALNEDQQK
+450 YNYALNNEQQNTYTK
-461 AYKNAI
+461 M
-467 ITANLGNDKVYE
+467 LGEIGGLYEAKFDKK
-479 STFNRKTQKFERGKS
+479 SGKWVKGDK
-494 IDLSDFATDENKY
+494 IDLEDFRNADNKWNVTSARYGSSGRTYLATNKDGKQLRLISRNYINPNVEEN
-507 TITDI
+507 IDRLMI
-512 RMSTFGNTAI
+512 RNNKISNALRSGYMDGKKMTEADRAYYEQELRNN
-522 VQDKKNGKV
+522 VQ
-531 YRIALPSGINYVN
+531 
-544 ERQRDAALQAA
+544 QA
-555 KQASEIVY
+555 QWF
-563 TKKLP
+563 
-568 NGKAAT
+568 
-574 QTEIAQAEQD
+574 
-584 YKNAINYAYLYQS
+584 QS
-597 QLGIQNT
+597 QVGIQNT
-604 TKTQEYSPQG
+604 TSAQTYNPQSFN
-614 Y
+614 

>member
-1 MANYSLTVNST
+1 MANYSLMISSS

-146 PTYTPQS
+146 PSYTPQS

-206 GETNATNKVLGAI
+206 GETTATNKVLGAI

-270 KFNQQ
+270 KLQQQ
-275 LALLQAQQQQTND
+275 LALAQAQQQQNQ
-288 NLPINPTPIYTPEE
+288 LAAINEVPIYTPEE
-302 QKEADEMREKYKQ
+302 QNEADKMKEKYKQ

-328 KGREQYFK
+328 KGREAYN
-336 EQELLTKIDRG
+336 EG
-347 EKITDKELNEWK
+347 EIHYTN
-359 NSEIGKKIINSKIP
+359 NSENIKRGSVMGSDGRMYDLKKDKQGRYYYTEKS
-373 QSRFSKKVDF
+373 DF
-383 SKDSPVVFLKEL
+383 KDFL
-395 KNELNKN
+395 N
-402 RGFKTF
+402 
-408 LDSLGAQKYLGK
+408 SLGAQKYLGK
-420 GHNWQPGNVG
+420 GHNWQPGNIG
-430 NLWSKYISTGVRG
+430 NLWSKYINTGVRG
-443 DAKRFME
+443 DAKQFME
-450 YNYALNEDQQK
+450 YDYALSPTQQTAYKNQIAAANIGRDRIYAAKFDKKSGTWKKDKDIDLADFLNEDNKWTVTNARFGAQGRTYIAKNKEGEVIRFVMPIGINPNVEKNIDKRAEDAINISKTLQSGKLNGKPLTDVQK
-461 AYKNAI
+461 AQLRQAYNNAI
-467 ITANLGNDKVYE
+467 
-479 STFNRKTQKFERGKS
+479 Q
-494 IDLSDFATDENKY
+494 
-507 TITDI
+507 
-512 RMSTFGNTAI
+512 
-522 VQDKKNGKV
+522 Q
-531 YRIALPSGINYVN
+531 
-544 ERQRDAALQAA
+544 
-555 KQASEIVY
+555 
-563 TKKLP
+563 
-568 NGKAAT
+568 
-574 QTEIAQAEQD
+574 
-584 YKNAINYAYLYQS
+584 AYLFQS
-597 QLGIQNT
+597 QLGVLNNT
-604 TKTQEYSPQG
+604 STQDFAVQAYE
-614 Y
+614 

>member
-1 MANYSLTVNST
+1 MANYSLMISSS

-69 NQLKEAAND
+69 SQLKEAAND
-78 VLNNG
+78 ILNNG
-83 INAASRR
+83 INTASRR

-180 EPIDSYTNTFIQK
+180 EPIDNYTNTFIQK

-206 GETNATNKVLGAI
+206 GETTATNKVLGAI

-275 LALLQAQQQQTND
+275 RALLQAQQQQTND
-288 NLPINPTPIYTPEE
+288 NLPINPTPIYIPEE

-328 KGREQYFK
+328 KGREEYEKQTTTNEPVKYDSKTGKWYYVRSSMVHSGMQGEVSGNKQYVAK
-336 EQELLTKIDRG
+336 GTKIEYEG
-347 EKITDKELNEWK
+347 NT
-359 NSEIGKKIINSKIP
+359 
-373 QSRFSKKVDF
+373 
-383 SKDSPVVFLKEL
+383 PVVKI
-395 KNELNKN
+395 NT
-402 RGFKTF
+402 GQSQFKSL
-408 LDSLGAQKYLGK
+408 LDSLGAQ
-420 GHNWQPGNVG
+420 
-430 NLWSKYISTGVRG
+430 
-443 DAKRFME
+443 
-450 YNYALNEDQQK
+450 
-461 AYKNAI
+461 
-467 ITANLGNDKVYE
+467 
-479 STFNRKTQKFERGKS
+479 
-494 IDLSDFATDENKY
+494 
-507 TITDI
+507 
-512 RMSTFGNTAI
+512 
-522 VQDKKNGKV
+522 
-531 YRIALPSGINYVN
+531 
-544 ERQRDAALQAA
+544 
-555 KQASEIVY
+555 
-563 TKKLP
+563 
-568 NGKAAT
+568 
-574 QTEIAQAEQD
+574 
-584 YKNAINYAYLYQS
+584 
-597 QLGIQNT
+597 
-604 TKTQEYSPQG
+604 
-614 Y
+614 

>member
-47 QWEKL
+47 QWERL

-180 EPIDSYTNTFIQK
+180 EPIDGYTNTFIQK

-206 GETNATNKVLGAI
+206 GETTATNKVLGAI

-270 KFNQQ
+270 KFKQQ
-275 LALLQAQQQQTND
+275 LALLQAQQQQQEQ
-288 NLPINPTPIYTPEE
+288 LAAINEVPIYTPEE
-302 QKEADEMREKYKQ
+302 QKEADKMKEKYKQ

-328 KGREQYFK
+328 KGREAYN
-336 EQELLTKIDRG
+336 EG
-347 EKITDKELNEWK
+347 EIHYTN
-359 NSEIGKKIINSKIP
+359 NSENIKRGTVIGSDGRMYDLKKDKQGRYYYTEKS
-373 QSRFSKKVDF
+373 DF
-383 SKDSPVVFLKEL
+383 KDFL
-395 KNELNKN
+395 N
-402 RGFKTF
+402 
-408 LDSLGAQKYLGK
+408 SLGAQKYLGK

-430 NLWSKYISTGVRG
+430 NLWNKYINTGVRG
-443 DAKRFME
+443 DAKQYME
-450 YNYALNEDQQK
+450 YDYALSPTQQTAYKNQIAAANIGRDKIYAAKFDRKTGTWKKDKDIDLADFLNEDNKWTVTNARFGAQGRTYIAKNKDGEVIRFVMPIGINPNVEKNIDKRAEDAINISKTLQSGKLNGKPLTDVQK
-461 AYKNAI
+461 AQLRQAYNNAI
-467 ITANLGNDKVYE
+467 
-479 STFNRKTQKFERGKS
+479 Q
-494 IDLSDFATDENKY
+494 
-507 TITDI
+507 
-512 RMSTFGNTAI
+512 
-522 VQDKKNGKV
+522 Q
-531 YRIALPSGINYVN
+531 
-544 ERQRDAALQAA
+544 
-555 KQASEIVY
+555 
-563 TKKLP
+563 
-568 NGKAAT
+568 
-574 QTEIAQAEQD
+574 
-584 YKNAINYAYLYQS
+584 AYLFQS
-597 QLGIQNT
+597 QLGVLNNT
-604 TKTQEYSPQG
+604 STQDFAAQAYE
-614 Y
+614 

>member
-1 MANYSLTVNST
+1 MAKNYSLTVNST

-60 VYSKYKSYS
+60 VYNTYKAYS
-69 NQLKEAAND
+69 NQLKTAAD
-78 VLNNG
+78 DILNNG
-83 INAASRR
+83 INTASRR

-206 GETNATNKVLGAI
+206 GETTATNKVLSAI

-238 RQAANFIKQGMWSA
+238 RQAVNFIKQGMWSA

-270 KFNQQ
+270 KLQQQ
-275 LALLQAQQQQTND
+275 LALMQAQQQQQD
-288 NLPINPTPIYTPEE
+288 QLSAINEVPIYTPEE
-302 QKEADEMREKYKQ
+302 QKESDKMREKYKK

-328 KGREQYFK
+328 KGREEY
-336 EQELLTKIDRG
+336 ERLYNG
-347 EKITDKELNEWK
+347 EEVTSTPET
-359 NSEIGKKIINSKIP
+359 GGM
-373 QSRFSKKVDF
+373 
-383 SKDSPVVFLKEL
+383 PVVRKV
-395 KNELNKN
+395 KN
-402 RGFKTF
+402 RPSDFKVF

-420 GHNWQPGNVG
+420 GNNWQPGNVG
-430 NLWSKYISTGVRG
+430 NLWNKYISTGVKG
-443 DAKRFME
+443 DAKQFME
-450 YNYALNEDQQK
+450 YDYSLNSTQQEAYKQLLGNAGDLYEAKFDKKSGKWVKGDKLDLEDFLNEDNKWNVTSARYGSSGRTYLATNKEGKQLRLISRNYINPNVEENIDRLMIRNNKISNALRSGYMDGKKMTEADRAYYEQELRNNVQQ
-461 AYKNAI
+461 
-467 ITANLGNDKVYE
+467 
-479 STFNRKTQKFERGKS
+479 
-494 IDLSDFATDENKY
+494 
-507 TITDI
+507 
-512 RMSTFGNTAI
+512 
-522 VQDKKNGKV
+522 
-531 YRIALPSGINYVN
+531 
-544 ERQRDAALQAA
+544 
-555 KQASEIVY
+555 
-563 TKKLP
+563 
-568 NGKAAT
+568 
-574 QTEIAQAEQD
+574 AQWF
-584 YKNAINYAYLYQS
+584 QS
-597 QLGIQNT
+597 QVGIQNT
-604 TKTQEYSPQG
+604 TSAQTYAPQSFN
-614 Y
+614 

>member
-1 MANYSLTVNST
+1 MAKNYSLTVSST

-60 VYSKYKSYS
+60 VYNTYKAYS
-69 NQLKEAAND
+69 NQLKAAAD
-78 VLNNG
+78 DILNNG
-83 INAASRR
+83 INTASRR

-146 PTYTPQS
+146 PNYTPQS

-206 GETNATNKVLGAI
+206 GETTATNKVLGAI

-275 LALLQAQQQQTND
+275 LALLQAQQQQIND
-288 NLPINPTPIYTPEE
+288 NLPINPTPIYIPEE
-302 QKEADEMREKYKQ
+302 QKEADEMREKYKK
-315 YFYTKNGRTYLSQ
+315 YFYTKNGRTYLRQ
-328 KGREQYFK
+328 IGREAYN
-336 EQELLTKIDRG
+336 EG
-347 EKITDKELNEWK
+347 EVHYTN
-359 NSEIGKKIINSKIP
+359 NSENIKRGSVMGSDGKIHDL
-373 QSRFSKKVDF
+373 KKDKQGRYYYTEKSDF
-383 SKDSPVVFLKEL
+383 KD
-395 KNELNKN
+395 
-402 RGFKTF
+402 F

-430 NLWSKYISTGVRG
+430 NLWNKYISTGVKG
-443 DAKRFME
+443 DAKKFME

-479 STFNRKTQKFERGKS
+479 SKFNRKTQKFEKGNS
-494 IDLSDFATDENKY
+494 IDLSDLATDENKY

-512 RMSTFGNTAI
+512 RMSAFGNTAI

-568 NGKAAT
+568 NGKTAT

>member
-1 MANYSLTVNST
+1 MANYSLMISSS

-60 VYSKYKSYS
+60 VYNTYKAYS
-69 NQLKEAAND
+69 NQLKAAAD
-78 VLNNG
+78 DILNNG
-83 INAASRR
+83 INTASRR

-146 PTYTPQS
+146 PNYTPQS

-206 GETNATNKVLGAI
+206 GETTATNKVLGAI

-238 RQAANFIKQGMWSA
+238 KQAANFIKQGMWSA

-270 KFNQQ
+270 KLQQQ
-275 LALLQAQQQQTND
+275 LALMQAQQQQTND

-302 QKEADEMREKYKQ
+302 QKEADEMREKYKK

-328 KGREQYFK
+328 KGREEYEKQTTINEPVRYDSKAGKWYYVISSKIHGGMQGAAPGTKQYVAK
-336 EQELLTKIDRG
+336 GTKIEYEGND
-347 EKITDKELNEWK
+347 
-359 NSEIGKKIINSKIP
+359 
-373 QSRFSKKVDF
+373 
-383 SKDSPVVFLKEL
+383 PVVKV
-395 KNELNKN
+395 
-402 RGFKTF
+402 KTGQSQFRSF

-420 GHNWQPGNVG
+420 GKNWQPGNVG
-430 NLWSKYISTGVRG
+430 NLWNKYISTGVKG

-479 STFNRKTQKFERGKS
+479 SKFNRKTQKFERGNS
-494 IDLSDFATDENKY
+494 IDLSDLATDENKY

-512 RMSTFGNTAI
+512 RMSAFGNTAI

>member
-1 MANYSLTVNST
+1 MTVT
-12 FNPYSLQELLPIYQ
+12 IH
-26 ANAQAQYQA
+26 
-35 EEAFSQLQMKAD
+35 
-47 QWEKL
+47 
-52 ANNAQDAD
+52 AD
-60 VYSKYKSYS
+60 VAESGEYEIPVIYHTWKQGLLILPALTLHAYIKYQKSYS

-146 PTYTPQS
+146 PNYTPQS

-180 EPIDSYTNTFIQK
+180 EPIDNYTNTFIQK

-206 GETNATNKVLGAI
+206 GETTATNKVLGAI

-275 LALLQAQQQQTND
+275 LALMKAQQQQTND

-302 QKEADEMREKYKQ
+302 HKEADEIREKYKK

-328 KGREQYFK
+328 KGREEYEKQK
-336 EQELLTKIDRG
+336 NILKTKTNNISGREGKFTQLG
-347 EKITDKELNEWK
+347 ENL
-359 NSEIGKKIINSKIP
+359 SKIENT
-373 QSRFSKKVDF
+373 DF
-383 SKDSPVVFLKEL
+383 YNFL
-395 KNELNKN
+395 N
-402 RGFKTF
+402 
-408 LDSLGAQKYLGK
+408 SIGAQKYLGK
-420 GHNWQPGNVG
+420 GNNWQPGNVG
-430 NLWSKYISTGVRG
+430 NLWSKYVSTGVKG

-479 STFNRKTQKFERGKS
+479 SKFNRKTQKFERGNS
-494 IDLSDFATDENKY
+494 IDLSDLATDENKY

>member
-1 MANYSLTVNST
+1 MAKNYSLTVSST

-69 NQLKEAAND
+69 NQLKAAAD
-78 VLNNG
+78 DILNNG
-83 INAASRR
+83 INTASRR

-206 GETNATNKVLGAI
+206 GETTATNKVLGAI

-238 RQAANFIKQGMWSA
+238 KQAANFIKQGMWSA

-270 KFNQQ
+270 KLQQQ
-275 LALLQAQQQQTND
+275 LASMQTQQQQQD
-288 NLPINPTPIYTPEE
+288 QLSAINEVPIYTPEE
-302 QKEADEMREKYKQ
+302 QKEADEMREKYKK

-328 KGREQYFK
+328 KGREEYEKQTTINEPVRYDSKAGKWYYVIGSKIHGGMQGAAPGAKQYVAK
-336 EQELLTKIDRG
+336 GTKIEYEGND
-347 EKITDKELNEWK
+347 
-359 NSEIGKKIINSKIP
+359 
-373 QSRFSKKVDF
+373 
-383 SKDSPVVFLKEL
+383 PVVKV
-395 KNELNKN
+395 
-402 RGFKTF
+402 KTGQSQFRSF
-408 LDSLGAQKYLGK
+408 LDSLKAQKYLGK

-430 NLWSKYISTGVRG
+430 NLWNKYISTGIRG
-443 DAKRFME
+443 DSKQFME
-450 YNYALNEDQQK
+450 YNYALNNEQQNTYTKMLGEIGGLYEAKFDKKSGKWIKGDKIDLEDFRNADNKWNVTSARYGSSGRTYLATNKEGKQLRLISRNYINPNVEENIDRLMIRNNKISNALRSGYMDGKKMTEADK
-461 AYKNAI
+461 AY
-467 ITANLGNDKVYE
+467 YE
-479 STFNRKTQKFERGKS
+479 QELRN
-494 IDLSDFATDENKY
+494 N
-507 TITDI
+507 
-512 RMSTFGNTAI
+512 
-522 VQDKKNGKV
+522 VQ
-531 YRIALPSGINYVN
+531 
-544 ERQRDAALQAA
+544 QA
-555 KQASEIVY
+555 QWF
-563 TKKLP
+563 
-568 NGKAAT
+568 
-574 QTEIAQAEQD
+574 
-584 YKNAINYAYLYQS
+584 QS
-597 QLGIQNT
+597 QVGIQNT
-604 TKTQEYSPQG
+604 TSAQTYNPQSFN
-614 Y
+614 

>member
-1 MANYSLTVNST
+1 MANYSLMISSS

-69 NQLKEAAND
+69 NQLKKAAND
-78 VLNNG
+78 ILNNG
-83 INAASRR
+83 INTASRR

-206 GETNATNKVLGAI
+206 GETTATNKVLGAI

-238 RQAANFIKQGMWSA
+238 KQAANFIKQGMWSA

-275 LALLQAQQQQTND
+275 LALLQAQQQQQNQ
-288 NLPINPTPIYTPEE
+288 LSAINEVPIYTPEE
-302 QKEADEMREKYKQ
+302 QEEADKMREKYKK
-315 YFYTKNGRTYLSQ
+315 YFYTKNGRTYLRQ
-328 KGREQYFK
+328 IGREAYN
-336 EQELLTKIDRG
+336 EG
-347 EKITDKELNEWK
+347 EVHYTN
-359 NSEIGKKIINSKIP
+359 NSENIKRGSVMGSDGRMHDLKKDKQGRYYYTEKS
-373 QSRFSKKVDF
+373 DF
-383 SKDSPVVFLKEL
+383 KD
-395 KNELNKN
+395 
-402 RGFKTF
+402 F

-420 GHNWQPGNVG
+420 GNNWQPGNVG
-430 NLWSKYISTGVRG
+430 NLWNKYISTGVRG
-443 DAKRFME
+443 DAKQFME
-450 YNYALNEDQQK
+450 YNYALNNEQQNTYTK
-461 AYKNAI
+461 M
-467 ITANLGNDKVYE
+467 LGEIGGLYEAKFDKK
-479 STFNRKTQKFERGKS
+479 SGKWIEGDK
-494 IDLSDFATDENKY
+494 IDLEDFRNADNKWNVTSARYGSSGRTYLATNKEGKQLRLISRNYINPNVEENV
-507 TITDI
+507 DRLMI
-512 RMSTFGNTAI
+512 RNNKISHALRSGYMDGKKMTEADRAYYEQELRNN
-522 VQDKKNGKV
+522 VQ
-531 YRIALPSGINYVN
+531 
-544 ERQRDAALQAA
+544 QA
-555 KQASEIVY
+555 QWF
-563 TKKLP
+563 
-568 NGKAAT
+568 
-574 QTEIAQAEQD
+574 
-584 YKNAINYAYLYQS
+584 QS
-597 QLGIQNT
+597 QVGIQNT
-604 TKTQEYSPQG
+604 TSAQTYNPQA
-614 Y
+614 YN

>member
-1 MANYSLTVNST
+1 MAKNYSLTVNST

-60 VYSKYKSYS
+60 VYNTYKAYS
-69 NQLKEAAND
+69 NQLKAAAD
-78 VLNNG
+78 DILNNG
-83 INAASRR
+83 INTASRR

-206 GETNATNKVLGAI
+206 GETTATNKVLGAI

-275 LALLQAQQQQTND
+275 LALLQAQQQQQD
-288 NLPINPTPIYTPEE
+288 QLSAINEVPIYTPEE
-302 QKEADEMREKYKQ
+302 QNEVDKMREKYKK
-315 YFYTKNGRTYLSQ
+315 YFYTKNGRTYLRQ
-328 KGREQYFK
+328 IGREAYN
-336 EQELLTKIDRG
+336 EG
-347 EKITDKELNEWK
+347 EVHYTN
-359 NSEIGKKIINSKIP
+359 NSENIKRGAVMGSDGRMYDLKKDKQGRYYYTEKS
-373 QSRFSKKVDF
+373 DF
-383 SKDSPVVFLKEL
+383 KD
-395 KNELNKN
+395 
-402 RGFKTF
+402 F

-420 GHNWQPGNVG
+420 GNNWQPGNVG
-430 NLWSKYISTGVRG
+430 NLWNKYISTGVRG
-443 DAKRFME
+443 DAKQFME
-450 YNYALNEDQQK
+450 YNYALNNEQQNTYTK
-461 AYKNAI
+461 M
-467 ITANLGNDKVYE
+467 LGEIGGLYEAKFDKK
-479 STFNRKTQKFERGKS
+479 SGKWVEGDK
-494 IDLSDFATDENKY
+494 IDLEDFRNADNKWNVTSARYGSSGRTYLATNKEGKQLRLISRNYINPNVEEN
-507 TITDI
+507 IDRLMI
-512 RMSTFGNTAI
+512 RNNKISNALRSGYMDGKKMTEADRAYYEQELRNN
-522 VQDKKNGKV
+522 VQ
-531 YRIALPSGINYVN
+531 
-544 ERQRDAALQAA
+544 QA
-555 KQASEIVY
+555 QWF
-563 TKKLP
+563 
-568 NGKAAT
+568 
-574 QTEIAQAEQD
+574 
-584 YKNAINYAYLYQS
+584 QS
-597 QLGIQNT
+597 QVGIQNT
-604 TKTQEYSPQG
+604 TSAQTYNPQA
-614 Y
+614 YN

>member
-1 MANYSLTVNST
+1 MANYSLMISSS

-60 VYSKYKSYS
+60 VYNTYKAYS
-69 NQLKEAAND
+69 NQLKAAAD
-78 VLNNG
+78 DILNNG
-83 INAASRR
+83 INTASRR

-118 VLWQAR
+118 ILWQAR

-206 GETNATNKVLGAI
+206 GETTATNKVLGAI

-238 RQAANFIKQGMWSA
+238 KQAANFIKQGMWSA

-275 LALLQAQQQQTND
+275 LALMQAQQQQQD
-288 NLPINPTPIYTPEE
+288 QLSAINEVPIYTPEE
-302 QKEADEMREKYKQ
+302 QEEADKMREKYKK

-328 KGREQYFK
+328 KGREEYEKQTTINEPVRYDSKAGKWYYVISSKIHGGMQGTTPGTKQYVAK
-336 EQELLTKIDRG
+336 GTKIEYEG
-347 EKITDKELNEWK
+347 N
-359 NSEIGKKIINSKIP
+359 N
-373 QSRFSKKVDF
+373 
-383 SKDSPVVFLKEL
+383 PVVKV
-395 KNELNKN
+395 
-402 RGFKTF
+402 KTGQSQFRSF

-420 GHNWQPGNVG
+420 GNNWQPGNVG
-430 NLWSKYISTGVRG
+430 NLWSKYISTGVKG
-443 DAKRFME
+443 DAKQFME
-450 YNYALNEDQQK
+450 YNYALNNEQQNTYTK
-461 AYKNAI
+461 M
-467 ITANLGNDKVYE
+467 LGEIGGLYEAKFDKK
-479 STFNRKTQKFERGKS
+479 SGKWVEGDK
-494 IDLSDFATDENKY
+494 IDLEDFRNADNKWNVTSARYGSSGRTYLATNKEGKQLRLISRNYINPNVEEN
-507 TITDI
+507 IDRLMI
-512 RMSTFGNTAI
+512 RNNKISNALRSGYMDGKKMTEADRAYYEQELKNN
-522 VQDKKNGKV
+522 VQ
-531 YRIALPSGINYVN
+531 
-544 ERQRDAALQAA
+544 QA
-555 KQASEIVY
+555 QWF
-563 TKKLP
+563 
-568 NGKAAT
+568 
-574 QTEIAQAEQD
+574 
-584 YKNAINYAYLYQS
+584 QS
-597 QLGIQNT
+597 QVGIQNT
-604 TKTQEYSPQG
+604 TSAQTYNPQSFN
-614 Y
+614 

>member
-1 MANYSLTVNST
+1 MANYSLMISSS

-69 NQLKEAAND
+69 NQLKKAAND

-146 PTYTPQS
+146 PSYTPQS

-206 GETNATNKVLGAI
+206 GETTATNKVLGAI

-270 KFNQQ
+270 KLQQQ
-275 LALLQAQQQQTND
+275 LALAQAQQQQNQ
-288 NLPINPTPIYTPEE
+288 LAAINEVPIYTPEE
-302 QKEADEMREKYKQ
+302 QNEADKMKEKYKQ

-328 KGREQYFK
+328 KGREAYN
-336 EQELLTKIDRG
+336 EG
-347 EKITDKELNEWK
+347 EIHYTN
-359 NSEIGKKIINSKIP
+359 NSENIKRGSVMGSDGRMYDLKKDKQGRYYYTEKS
-373 QSRFSKKVDF
+373 DF
-383 SKDSPVVFLKEL
+383 KDFL
-395 KNELNKN
+395 N
-402 RGFKTF
+402 
-408 LDSLGAQKYLGK
+408 SLGAQKYLGK
-420 GHNWQPGNVG
+420 GHNWQPGNIG
-430 NLWSKYISTGVRG
+430 NLWNKYINTGVRG
-443 DAKRFME
+443 DAKQFME
-450 YNYALNEDQQK
+450 YDYALSPTQQTAYKNQIAAANIGRDRIYAAKFDKKSGTWKKDKDIDLADFLNEDNKWTVTNARFGAQGRTYIAKNKDGEVIRFVMPIGINPNVEKNIDKRAEDAMNISKTLQSGKLNGKPLTDVQK
-461 AYKNAI
+461 AQLRQAYNNAI
-467 ITANLGNDKVYE
+467 
-479 STFNRKTQKFERGKS
+479 Q
-494 IDLSDFATDENKY
+494 
-507 TITDI
+507 
-512 RMSTFGNTAI
+512 
-522 VQDKKNGKV
+522 Q
-531 YRIALPSGINYVN
+531 
-544 ERQRDAALQAA
+544 
-555 KQASEIVY
+555 
-563 TKKLP
+563 
-568 NGKAAT
+568 
-574 QTEIAQAEQD
+574 
-584 YKNAINYAYLYQS
+584 AYLFQS
-597 QLGIQNT
+597 QLGVLNNT
-604 TKTQEYSPQG
+604 STQDFAAQAYE
-614 Y
+614 

>member
-1 MANYSLTVNST
+1 MANYSLMISSS

-47 QWEKL
+47 QWERL

-60 VYSKYKSYS
+60 VYNTYKAYS
-69 NQLKEAAND
+69 NQLKAAAD
-78 VLNNG
+78 DILNNG
-83 INAASRR
+83 INTASRR

-206 GETNATNKVLGAI
+206 GETTATNKVLGAI

-275 LALLQAQQQQTND
+275 LALMQAQQQQQAQ
-288 NLPINPTPIYTPEE
+288 LSAINEVPIYTPEE
-302 QKEADEMREKYKQ
+302 QNEVDKMREKYKK

-328 KGREQYFK
+328 KGREEYEKQTTINEPVRYDSKAGKWYYVISSKIHGGMQGATPGTKQYVTK
-336 EQELLTKIDRG
+336 GTKIEYEG
-347 EKITDKELNEWK
+347 NT
-359 NSEIGKKIINSKIP
+359 
-373 QSRFSKKVDF
+373 
-383 SKDSPVVFLKEL
+383 PVVKV
-395 KNELNKN
+395 
-402 RGFKTF
+402 KTGQSQFRSF

-420 GHNWQPGNVG
+420 GNNWQPGNVG
-430 NLWSKYISTGVRG
+430 NLWSKYISTGVKG
-443 DAKRFME
+443 DAKQFME
-450 YNYALNEDQQK
+450 YNYALNNEQQNTYTKMLGEIGGLYEAKFDKKSGKWVEGDKIDLEDFRNADNKWNVTSARYGSSGRTYLATNKEGKQLRLISRNYINPNVEENIDRLMIRNNKISNALRSGYMDGKKMTEADK
-461 AYKNAI
+461 AY
-467 ITANLGNDKVYE
+467 YE
-479 STFNRKTQKFERGKS
+479 QELRN
-494 IDLSDFATDENKY
+494 N
-507 TITDI
+507 
-512 RMSTFGNTAI
+512 
-522 VQDKKNGKV
+522 VQ
-531 YRIALPSGINYVN
+531 
-544 ERQRDAALQAA
+544 QA
-555 KQASEIVY
+555 QWF
-563 TKKLP
+563 
-568 NGKAAT
+568 
-574 QTEIAQAEQD
+574 
-584 YKNAINYAYLYQS
+584 QS
-597 QLGIQNT
+597 QVGIQNT
-604 TKTQEYSPQG
+604 TSAQTYNPQSFN
-614 Y
+614 

>member
-146 PTYTPQS
+146 PSYTPQS

-206 GETNATNKVLGAI
+206 GETTATNKVLGAI

-270 KFNQQ
+270 KFQQQ
-275 LALLQAQQQQTND
+275 LALAQAQQQQNQ
-288 NLPINPTPIYTPEE
+288 LSAINEVPIYTPEE
-302 QKEADEMREKYKQ
+302 QKEADKMKEKYKQ

-328 KGREQYFK
+328 KGREAYN
-336 EQELLTKIDRG
+336 EG
-347 EKITDKELNEWK
+347 EVHYTN
-359 NSEIGKKIINSKIP
+359 NSENIKRGSVMGSDGRMYDLKKDKQGRYYYTENS
-373 QSRFSKKVDF
+373 DF
-383 SKDSPVVFLKEL
+383 KDFL
-395 KNELNKN
+395 N
-402 RGFKTF
+402 
-408 LDSLGAQKYLGK
+408 SLGAQKYLGK

-430 NLWSKYISTGVRG
+430 NLWDKYLKTGVRG
-443 DAKRFME
+443 DAKQFME
-450 YNYALNEDQQK
+450 YDYALNPTQQEAYKTLLGNAGDLYEAKFDKKSGKWIKGDKLDLEDFLNEDKKWNITASRYGSSGRTYLATNKEGKKLRIISRNYINPNVEENIDKLMTRNNKISNALRSGYMDGKKMTEADK
-461 AYKNAI
+461 AYYEQELKN
-467 ITANLGNDKVYE
+467 N
-479 STFNRKTQKFERGKS
+479 
-494 IDLSDFATDENKY
+494 
-507 TITDI
+507 
-512 RMSTFGNTAI
+512 
-522 VQDKKNGKV
+522 VQ
-531 YRIALPSGINYVN
+531 
-544 ERQRDAALQAA
+544 QA
-555 KQASEIVY
+555 QWF
-563 TKKLP
+563 
-568 NGKAAT
+568 
-574 QTEIAQAEQD
+574 
-584 YKNAINYAYLYQS
+584 QS
-597 QLGIQNT
+597 QVGIQNT
-604 TKTQEYSPQG
+604 TSAQTYAPQA
-614 Y
+614 YN

>member
-1 MANYSLTVNST
+1 MKNYSLIVSST

-52 ANNAQDAD
+52 ANNAQDVD

-146 PTYTPQS
+146 PSYTPQS

-165 AAQNLAKTLSSYGKG
+165 AAQNLAKTLSNYGKG

-206 GETNATNKVLGAI
+206 GETTATNKVLGAI

-252 IGQDTVQ
+252 IGQDTIQ

-270 KFNQQ
+270 KFRQQ
-275 LALLQAQQQQTND
+275 LALAQAQQQQQNQ
-288 NLPINPTPIYTPEE
+288 LAAINEVPIYTPEE
-302 QKEADEMREKYKQ
+302 QNEADKMKEKYKQ

-328 KGREQYFK
+328 KGREVYESKTRIKATDLSRYQHEGKGKYGYGQFTIRDDISGK
-336 EQELLTKIDRG
+336 PTIVSIQK
-347 EKITDKELNEWK
+347 DKEGYYYNNL
-359 NSEIGKKIINSKIP
+359 NSE
-373 QSRFSKKVDF
+373 FSD
-383 SKDSPVVFLKEL
+383 L
-395 KNELNKN
+395 LN
-402 RGFKTF
+402 
-408 LDSLGAQKYLGK
+408 SLGAQKYLGK
-420 GHNWQPGNVG
+420 GNNWQPGNIG
-430 NLWSKYISTGVRG
+430 NLWNKYINTGVRG
-443 DAKRFME
+443 DAKQYME
-450 YNYALNEDQQK
+450 YDYALSPTQQTAYKNQIAAANIGRDKIYAAKFDRKTGTWKKDKDIDLADFLNEDNKWTVTNARFGAQGRTYIAKNKDGKVIRFVMPIGINPNVEKNIDKRAEDAMNISKTLQSGKLNGKPLTDVQK
-461 AYKNAI
+461 AQLRQAYNNAI
-467 ITANLGNDKVYE
+467 
-479 STFNRKTQKFERGKS
+479 Q
-494 IDLSDFATDENKY
+494 
-507 TITDI
+507 
-512 RMSTFGNTAI
+512 
-522 VQDKKNGKV
+522 Q
-531 YRIALPSGINYVN
+531 
-544 ERQRDAALQAA
+544 
-555 KQASEIVY
+555 
-563 TKKLP
+563 
-568 NGKAAT
+568 
-574 QTEIAQAEQD
+574 
-584 YKNAINYAYLYQS
+584 AYLFQS
-597 QLGIQNT
+597 QLGVLNNT
-604 TKTQEYSPQG
+604 STQDFAAQAYE
-614 Y
+614 

>member
-47 QWEKL
+47 QWERL

-206 GETNATNKVLGAI
+206 GETTATNKVLGAI

-275 LALLQAQQQQTND
+275 LALLQAQQQQQDQLSAVNEV
-288 NLPINPTPIYTPEE
+288 PIYTPEE

-328 KGREQYFK
+328 KGREAYN
-336 EQELLTKIDRG
+336 EG
-347 EKITDKELNEWK
+347 EVHYTS
-359 NSEIGKKIINSKIP
+359 NSENIKRGAVMGSDGRMYDLKKDKQGRYYYTEKS
-373 QSRFSKKVDF
+373 DF
-383 SKDSPVVFLKEL
+383 KDFL
-395 KNELNKN
+395 N
-402 RGFKTF
+402 
-408 LDSLGAQKYLGK
+408 SLGAQKYLGK
-420 GHNWQPGNVG
+420 GNNWQPGNVG

-443 DAKRFME
+443 DAKQYME
-450 YNYALNEDQQK
+450 YDYPLNSTQQEAYKTLLGNAGDLYEAKFDKKSGKWVKGDKLDLEDFLNEDNKWNITASRYGSSGRTYLATNKEGKKLRIISRNYINPNVEKNIDNLMIRNNKISNALRSGYMDGKKMTEADK
-461 AYKNAI
+461 AYYEQELKN
-467 ITANLGNDKVYE
+467 N
-479 STFNRKTQKFERGKS
+479 
-494 IDLSDFATDENKY
+494 
-507 TITDI
+507 
-512 RMSTFGNTAI
+512 
-522 VQDKKNGKV
+522 VQ
-531 YRIALPSGINYVN
+531 
-544 ERQRDAALQAA
+544 QA
-555 KQASEIVY
+555 QWF
-563 TKKLP
+563 
-568 NGKAAT
+568 
-574 QTEIAQAEQD
+574 
-584 YKNAINYAYLYQS
+584 QS
-597 QLGIQNT
+597 QVGIQNT
-604 TKTQEYSPQG
+604 TSAQTYAPQA
-614 Y
+614 YN